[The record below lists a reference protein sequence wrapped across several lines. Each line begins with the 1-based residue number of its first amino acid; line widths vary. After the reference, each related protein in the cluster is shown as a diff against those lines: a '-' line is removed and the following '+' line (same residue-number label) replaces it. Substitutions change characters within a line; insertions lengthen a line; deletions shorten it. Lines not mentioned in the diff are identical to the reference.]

1 MTSPLMTSPRTG
13 PDREHKLR
21 IKPQADRVRAILAAL
36 PCPGITEIDFDPGE
50 WKPSNRFYS
59 YEGVKQGKIYSLRNH
74 GGKTYVFRLV

>member
-1 MTSPLMTSPRTG
+1 MTSPLMTLLSTG
-13 PDREHKLR
+13 PDREHKFR

-74 GGKTYVFRLV
+74 GGKTYVFRLA